1 MNPNGYTIRLMD
13 RADLDVAVS
22 WAAKE
27 GWNPGR
33 ADAECFYAADPSGFF
48 MGYLGEEPVASISA
62 VKYGKSFGFVGFYIV
77 KEEHRGKGFGWRI
90 WQRAMESLAG
100 RIVGLDGV
108 VAQQDNYRKTGFSL
122 GYNNIRFEGVGGG
135 LPSEDRDI
143 VSLQSLPFDA
153 VAAYDAPF
161 FPDDRKRFL
170 QRWITQPGSVALG
183 LCEHGTLRGY
193 GVARPCVNGWKIG
206 PLFADEPKGADKL
219 MHALRA
225 RTPHGAP
232 IFLDVPEVNEAALDL
247 ARRLKMTKTFET
259 ARMYRG
265 RPPEIPL
272 DRLYGVT
279 TFELG

>member
-48 MGYLGEEPVASISA
+48 MGYLGEEPVASVYA

-108 VAQQDNYRKTGFSL
+108 VAQQDNYRKT
-122 GYNNIRFEGVGGG
+122 
-135 LPSEDRDI
+135 
-143 VSLQSLPFDA
+143 
-153 VAAYDAPF
+153 
-161 FPDDRKRFL
+161 
-170 QRWITQPGSVALG
+170 
-183 LCEHGTLRGY
+183 
-193 GVARPCVNGWKIG
+193 
-206 PLFADEPKGADKL
+206 
-219 MHALRA
+219 
-225 RTPHGAP
+225 
-232 IFLDVPEVNEAALDL
+232 
-247 ARRLKMTKTFET
+247 
-259 ARMYRG
+259 
-265 RPPEIPL
+265 
-272 DRLYGVT
+272 
-279 TFELG
+279 